1 MATLLTDIIAPSS
14 VVTIN
19 GTQTL
24 TNKTLVTP
32 TIATINAPA
41 ASSLTLASQSGYDVL
56 ITAGGNTTAFK
67 QSGSIEPYGAISG
80 SSYGS
85 NYLDVTQLGPLMLG
99 GELYGVT
106 IRTSA
111 DRVTYYNYEFGTN
124 GVLTTPKLSSGDA
137 TLTGTLTANSSVGT
151 SGQVLQSTGTGVQ
164 WATISGGTSISQGN
178 SSITVSDSGTGT
190 ITTTVDGTSVQ
201 TSTVSGTALLGIPT
215 APTAAVNTS
224 TTQIATTAFAVTEAL
239 NKAVAMAIALG

>member
-1 MATLLTDIIAPSS
+1 MPTLLTNIVAPSS

-24 TNKTLVTP
+24 TNKTL
-32 TIATINAPA
+32 
-41 ASSLTLASQSGYDVL
+41 
-56 ITAGGNTTAFK
+56 
-67 QSGSIEPYGAISG
+67 
-80 SSYGS
+80 
-85 NYLDVTQLGPLMLG
+85 
-99 GELYGVT
+99 
-106 IRTSA
+106 TSP
-111 DRVTYYNYEFGTN
+111 VIG
-124 GVLTTPKLSSGDA
+124 
-137 TLTGTLTANSSVGT
+137 GTLTAGGGVGT
-151 SGQVLQSTGTGVQ
+151 SGQVLQSTGTGIQ

-178 SSITVSDSGTGT
+178 SSVAVSDSGTGT